1 MSLELIILPALCG
14 YLYLR
19 VSHKNRYE
27 IARQSGY
34 HVLFLS
40 AITGLVIYALSRL
53 LILASI
59 NTYIYDIS
67 SFWKQSVPV
76 SLPLDIVVTF
86 IVSYFAA
93 MILNLFISRQKAEYM
108 AAKTSGN
115 FLEILLYECT
125 KRRKFAEITLRTKK
139 VYIGAPLETGIG
151 ALDGH
156 DVTIRPLLSGH
167 RKEDTLELVIDTKYS
182 ALYGEDYRS
191 MLEARNLT
199 MRDFAVVIPE
209 KEIVSARIFDSK
221 VQSIFRYTNPKT
233 TEDRLRNTLLKTL
246 DHKVSKE
253 NADASN

>member
-27 IARQSGY
+27 IARLSGY
-34 HVLFLS
+34 HVLFLA
-40 AITGLVIYALSRL
+40 AITGLVIYVLTRL
-53 LILASI
+53 LILTSI

-67 SFWKQSVPV
+67 SFWKQDVPI
-76 SLPLDIVVTF
+76 SFQLDIVLTF
-86 IVSYFAA
+86 VVSFLAA
-93 MILNLFISRQKAEYM
+93 KTLNLFVSRQKAEYM
-108 AAKTSGN
+108 AAKISGN
-115 FLEILLYECT
+115 FMEILLYDCT
-125 KRRKFAEITLRTKK
+125 RRRKFAEITLRNKK

-182 ALYGEDYRS
+182 VLYGENYKS
-191 MLEARNLT
+191 VLEKRNLT
-199 MRDFAVVIPE
+199 VRDFAVVIPE

-221 VQSIFRYTNPKT
+221 VQSIFRFTNPKT
-233 TEDRLRNTLLKTL
+233 TEDRLRGTLLRN
-246 DHKVSKE
+246 S
-253 NADASN
+253 

>member
-40 AITGLVIYALSRL
+40 AITGLVIYVLTRL
-53 LILASI
+53 LILTSI
-59 NTYIYDIS
+59 NTYIYDVS
-67 SFWKQSVPV
+67 GFWKQHVPI
-76 SLPLDIVVTF
+76 SFQIDIVFTF
-86 IVSYFAA
+86 VISYLAA
-93 MILNLFISRQKAEYM
+93 KTLNLFISRQKAEYM

-115 FLEILLYECT
+115 FMEILLYDCT
-125 KRRKFAEITLRTKK
+125 RRRKFAEITLRNKK

-182 ALYGEDYRS
+182 VLYGENYRS
-191 MLEARNLT
+191 MLNERNLT

-221 VQSIFRYTNPKT
+221 VQRIFKHTEPKT
-233 TEDRLRNTLLKTL
+233 LANVLTNTVLKPP
-246 DHKVSKE
+246 DNKVNS
-253 NADASN
+253 